1 MNTFYKLTCLVL
13 FLGVILY
20 AAGCGKKAEE
30 PATAE
35 ETAAVGET
43 AALGAPPEDLGAAFQ
58 AKVAEADAYMTA
70 HDVKNTP
77 REEIAVA
84 LEGFQRDFEDLAAKA
99 AGNDELSARCALA
112 AEGMSL
118 YVKSLRMPPD
128 DLEQMQVA
136 IDAEV
141 KWTQAKEG
149 AAEEPQT

>member
-1 MNTFYKLTCLVL
+1 VNTLYKLMCLVL
-13 FLGVILY
+13 FLSVSSLV
-20 AAGCGKKAEE
+20 AGCGKKAEE

-35 ETAAVGET
+35 ETGAVAAS
-43 AALGAPPEDLGAAFQ
+43 AAPGALPEDLTEAFQ

-77 REEIAVA
+77 REEIAVT
-84 LEGFQRDFEDLAAKA
+84 LEGFQRDFDDLQAKA
-99 AGNDELSARCALA
+99 AGDDELSARCALA

-118 YVKSLRMPPD
+118 YVKSLRMPAD

-141 KWTQAKEG
+141 KWTQAKE
-149 AAEEPQT
+149 AAAGEPQT

>member
-1 MNTFYKLTCLVL
+1 VNTLYKLMCLIL
-13 FLGVILY
+13 FLSVSSLV
-20 AAGCGKKAEE
+20 AGCGKKAEE

-35 ETAAVGET
+35 ETGAVAESAAPG
-43 AALGAPPEDLGAAFQ
+43 ALPEDLTEAFQ

-77 REEIAVA
+77 REEIAVT
-84 LEGFQRDFEDLAAKA
+84 LEGFQRDFDDLRAKA
-99 AGNDELSARCALA
+99 AGDDELSARCALA

-118 YVKSLRMPPD
+118 YVKSLRMPAD

-141 KWTQAKEG
+141 KWTQAKE
-149 AAEEPQT
+149 AAAGEPQT

>member
-1 MNTFYKLTCLVL
+1 VNKLYKLTWLVVFL
-13 FLGVILY
+13 FAVFY

-30 PATAE
+30 TATA
-35 ETAAVGET
+35 GET
-43 AALGAPPEDLGAAFQ
+43 GAGAESAALEGSPEDFNEAFQ

-84 LEGFQRDFEDLAAKA
+84 LEGFRKDFEDLQAKA
-99 AGNDELSARCALA
+99 AGDDELSARCALA

-141 KWTQAKEG
+141 KWTQAKAG
-149 AAEEPQT
+149 AAEEPQP

>member
-1 MNTFYKLTCLVL
+1 VNTFYKLTCLVV
-13 FLGVILY
+13 FLGVMLC

-35 ETAAVGET
+35 ETGAGAES
-43 AALGAPPEDLGAAFQ
+43 AALEGPSEDFNAAFR

-77 REEIAVA
+77 REQIAVA
-84 LEGFQRDFEDLAAKA
+84 LEGFRKDFEDLQAKA
-99 AGNDELSARCALA
+99 AGDDELSARCALA
-112 AEGMSL
+112 AEGMAL
-118 YVKSLRMPPD
+118 YVKSLRVPPD
-128 DLEQMQVA
+128 DLEAVQLA

-141 KWTQAKEG
+141 KWTRAKEG

>member
-1 MNTFYKLTCLVL
+1 VNTLYKLMCLIL
-13 FLGVILY
+13 FLSVSSLV
-20 AAGCGKKAEE
+20 AGCGKKAEE

-35 ETAAVGET
+35 ETGAVAAS
-43 AALGAPPEDLGAAFQ
+43 AAPGALPEDLTEAFQ

-77 REEIAVA
+77 REEIAVT
-84 LEGFQRDFEDLAAKA
+84 LEGFQRDFDDLQAKA
-99 AGNDELSARCALA
+99 AGDDELSARCALA

-118 YVKSLRMPPD
+118 YVKSLRMPAD

-141 KWTQAKEG
+141 KWTQAKE
-149 AAEEPQT
+149 AAAGEPHT

>member
-1 MNTFYKLTCLVL
+1 VNTLYKLMCLIL
-13 FLGVILY
+13 FLSVSSLV
-20 AAGCGKKAEE
+20 AGCGKKAEE

-35 ETAAVGET
+35 ETGAVAAS
-43 AALGAPPEDLGAAFQ
+43 AAPGALPEDLTEAFQ

-77 REEIAVA
+77 REEIAVT
-84 LEGFQRDFEDLAAKA
+84 LEGFQRDFDDLQAKA
-99 AGNDELSARCALA
+99 AGDDELSARCALA

-118 YVKSLRMPPD
+118 YVKSLRMPAD

-141 KWTQAKEG
+141 KWTQAKE
-149 AAEEPQT
+149 AAAGEPQT

>member
-1 MNTFYKLTCLVL
+1 MKTLYKLVCPVL
-13 FLGVILY
+13 FLSIIFF

-35 ETAAVGET
+35 ETGAVAESAAPEVT
-43 AALGAPPEDLGAAFQ
+43 PEDVNEAFE

-77 REEIAVA
+77 REEIAA
-84 LEGFQRDFEDLAAKA
+84 TLEGFQRDFEDLQAKA
-99 AGNDELSARCALA
+99 AGDDELSARCALA

-149 AAEEPQT
+149 AAGEPQT